1 MTDQIKINVNGS
13 EINSEPDQLI
23 IEACEDSGIHIPRF
37 CWHKRMDPVGMCRM
51 CLVEIETPRGKAL
64 VPSCTTKVSE
74 DLVVDTES
82 DVVKKAQEGVLEF
95 LLINHPLD
103 CPVCD
108 KAGECPLQDQ
118 TMAYGPGESRFV
130 EDKRHFE
137 KPIPISEIILLDR
150 ERCILCARC
159 TRFSD
164 EISGDPLIEF
174 IQRGNK
180 TQVNTFP
187 DEPFR
192 SYFSGNTVQICP
204 VGALTSSSYRFKAR
218 PWDLKKVSSTSNCSS
233 VGCSV
238 ELNVSQN
245 KMLRI
250 LGEDNEYTNQGWL
263 SDKGRYNFEYLH
275 SEKRIQSPLL
285 VDNPS
290 KELSVNESMEIIGD
304 QILTDID
311 TNISFIVGHNS
322 TNEEYF
328 ALNSF
333 INSLNENKKETSI
346 QDLNVYISDDYLHEG
361 YFDDSYSLGQ
371 IKDLDSADTIILWS
385 QDIKDN
391 LPTLYLRIK
400 QAVKNGKKLIIFGHT
415 NTAMKNLSEEYFGEE
430 VVSKNF
436 EFNIEISDIP
446 NLSRLINGK
455 EVLAIVG
462 KSSPIQNMEPVS
474 KLINHLNEN
483 SNLKILNCF
492 AKGNT
497 FGAFQNFDLVKG
509 MNDFVDEFDSSRRNL
524 IFIIGSN
531 PVNNSVYSQKIK
543 NHLIS
548 ADYVV
553 ALDLFKNET
562 TELADIILPTTS
574 FTEKEGTFT
583 NLEMRT
589 LMQNKIL
596 PAPGSSLNEWEY
608 WAMLLGKVGLEQSYD
623 SEIQLNSLLCE
634 GYTNKDNLP
643 SFDNLNKPSNLD
655 GIMNSK
661 PIKIETK
668 NNRLENLEILFVH
681 RLYGDTSSQINSP
694 SISMLGSERFI
705 EMNSATF
712 YGSYMLISNV
722 VTLSQDDNS
731 IQVNVNI
738 NDSLPD
744 NLLVIPINRRGFQN
758 LDPEKKV
765 ELEVA
770 RSREQVSVSGA
781 DSCIN

>member
-13 EINSEPDQLI
+13 EISSKPDQLI

-233 VGCSV
+233 VGDSV

-250 LGEDNEYTNQGWL
+250 LGEDNEFTNQGWL

-275 SEKRIQSPLL
+275 SDKRIETPIL
-285 VDNPS
+285 VKNSNKELTINETMELISNEILTSDNP
-290 KELSVNESMEIIGD
+290 
-304 QILTDID
+304 
-311 TNISFIVGHNS
+311 NISFIVGHNS
-322 TNEEYF
+322 TNEEYY
-328 ALNSF
+328 ALNKF
-333 INSLNENKKETSI
+333 AENLNKVENENTVSNI
-346 QDLNVYISDDYLHEG
+346 NFYLSDDYLYNG
-361 YFDDSYSLGQ
+361 FFNDDYSLGE
-371 IKDLDSADTIILWS
+371 IKDLDSADTIILWA

-400 QAVKNGKKLIIFGHT
+400 QAVRNGKKLLIFGHT
-415 NTAMKNLSEEYFGEE
+415 NTAIKQLSEEYYGENI
-430 VVSKNF
+430 VTNNF
-436 EFNIEISDIP
+436 EFNVEISDIP
-446 NLSRLINGK
+446 NLSKYIDGK
-455 EVLAIVG
+455 DVLAIVG
-462 KSSPIQNMEPVS
+462 KASPLQNVNPIFQLV
-474 KLINHLNEN
+474 KHLDQN

-492 AKGNT
+492 SKGNT
-497 FGAFQNFDLVKG
+497 LGALQNLDIVKG
-509 MNDFVDEFDSSRRNL
+509 LNEFITEFDSSKKN
-524 IFIIGSN
+524 IVFTVGSN
-531 PVNNSVYSQKIK
+531 PVNNSIYSHKIK
-543 NHLIS
+543 EALIDS
-548 ADYVV
+548 DFVV
-553 ALDLFKNET
+553 SLDLFKNET
-562 TELADIILPTTS
+562 TELSDIILPTTT
-574 FTEKEGTFT
+574 FGEKEGTFT

-596 PAPGSSLNEWEY
+596 PTPGSALNEWEY
-608 WAMLLGKVGLEQSYD
+608 WLILSNKMKLFESYGT
-623 SEIQLNSLLCE
+623 EAELNSMLC
-634 GYTNKDNLP
+634 KDYIDNDNIP

-655 GIMNSK
+655 GILNSK
-661 PIKIETK
+661 TINIEVENVDST
-668 NNRLENLEILFVH
+668 NLEILFVH
-681 RLYGDTSSQINSP
+681 RLYGDSSSQINSP

-705 EMNSATF
+705 EMNSATYF
-712 YGSYMLISNV
+712 GSYMLNSDV
-722 VTLSQDDNS
+722 VTLIQENNS

-738 NDSLPD
+738 NENLPD
-744 NLLVIPINRRGFQN
+744 NLLVVPINRRGFQDLN
-758 LDPEKKV
+758 PEKKV
-765 ELEVA
+765 ELEA
-770 RSREQVSVSGA
+770 AKSREQLSVT
-781 DSCIN
+781 

>member
-13 EINSEPDQLI
+13 EIISEPDQLI

-159 TRFSD
+159 TRVSD

-275 SEKRIQSPLL
+275 SEKRIQSPLF

-509 MNDFVDEFDSSRRNL
+509 INDFVDEFDSSRKNL
-524 IFIIGSN
+524 IFTIGSN

-770 RSREQVSVSGA
+770 RSREQLSVS
-781 DSCIN
+781 

>member
-13 EINSEPDQLI
+13 EISSKPDQLI

-233 VGCSV
+233 VGDSV

-250 LGEDNEYTNQGWL
+250 LGEDNEFTNQGWL

-275 SEKRIQSPLL
+275 SDKRIETPIL
-285 VDNPS
+285 VKNSNKELTINETMELISNEILTSDNP
-290 KELSVNESMEIIGD
+290 
-304 QILTDID
+304 
-311 TNISFIVGHNS
+311 NISFIVGHNS
-322 TNEEYF
+322 TNEEYY
-328 ALNSF
+328 ALNKF
-333 INSLNENKKETSI
+333 AENLNKVENENTVSNI
-346 QDLNVYISDDYLHEG
+346 NFYLSDDYLYNG
-361 YFDDSYSLGQ
+361 FFNDDYSLGE
-371 IKDLDSADTIILWS
+371 IKDLDSADTIILWA

-400 QAVKNGKKLIIFGHT
+400 QAVRNGKKLLIFGHT
-415 NTAMKNLSEEYFGEE
+415 NTAIKQLSEEYYGENI
-430 VVSKNF
+430 VTNNF
-436 EFNIEISDIP
+436 EFNVEISDIP
-446 NLSRLINGK
+446 NLSKYINGK
-455 EVLAIVG
+455 DVLAIVG
-462 KSSPIQNMEPVS
+462 KASPLQNVNPIFQLV
-474 KLINHLNEN
+474 KHLDQN

-492 AKGNT
+492 SKGNT
-497 FGAFQNFDLVKG
+497 LGALQNLDIVKG
-509 MNDFVDEFDSSRRNL
+509 LNEFVTEFESSKKNI
-524 IFIIGSN
+524 IFTVGSN
-531 PVNNSVYSQKIK
+531 PVNNSIYSHKIK
-543 NHLIS
+543 EALIDS
-548 ADYVV
+548 DFVV
-553 ALDLFKNET
+553 SLDLFKNET
-562 TELADIILPTTS
+562 TELSDIILPTTT
-574 FTEKEGTFT
+574 FGEKEGTFT

-596 PAPGSSLNEWEY
+596 PTPGSALNEWEY
-608 WAMLLGKVGLEQSYD
+608 WLILSNKMKLFESYGT
-623 SEIQLNSLLCE
+623 EAELNSMLC
-634 GYTNKDNLP
+634 KDYIDNDNIP

-655 GIMNSK
+655 GILNSK
-661 PIKIETK
+661 TINIEVK
-668 NNRLENLEILFVH
+668 NVDSTNLEILFVH
-681 RLYGDTSSQINSP
+681 RLYGDSSSQINSP

-705 EMNSATF
+705 EMNSATYF
-712 YGSYMLISNV
+712 GSYMLNSDV
-722 VTLSQDDNS
+722 VTLIQENNS

-738 NDSLPD
+738 NENLPD
-744 NLLVIPINRRGFQN
+744 NLLVVPINRRGFQDLN
-758 LDPEKKV
+758 PEKKV
-765 ELEVA
+765 ELEA
-770 RSREQVSVSGA
+770 AKNREQLSVT
-781 DSCIN
+781 

>member
-13 EINSEPDQLI
+13 EIISEPDQLI

-474 KLINHLNEN
+474 KLINHLNKN

-497 FGAFQNFDLVKG
+497 FGAFQNLDLVKG
-509 MNDFVDEFDSSRRNL
+509 INDFVDEFDNSRKNL
-524 IFIIGSN
+524 IFTIGSN

-770 RSREQVSVSGA
+770 RSREQLSVS
-781 DSCIN
+781 

>member
-13 EINSEPDQLI
+13 EIISEPDQLI

-333 INSLNENKKETSI
+333 INSLNENKKEISI

-361 YFDDSYSLGQ
+361 YFDDSYLLGQ

-497 FGAFQNFDLVKG
+497 FGALQNLDLVKG
-509 MNDFVDEFDSSRRNL
+509 INDFVDEFDSSRKNL
-524 IFIIGSN
+524 IFTIGSN
-531 PVNNSVYSQKIK
+531 PVNNSIYSQKIK
-543 NHLIS
+543 SHLIS

-661 PIKIETK
+661 PIKIQTK

-722 VTLSQDDNS
+722 VTLSQDGNS

-770 RSREQVSVSGA
+770 RSREQLSVS
-781 DSCIN
+781 

>member
-13 EINSEPDQLI
+13 EISSKPDQLI

-233 VGCSV
+233 VGDSV

-250 LGEDNEYTNQGWL
+250 LGEDNEFTNQGWL

-275 SEKRIQSPLL
+275 SDKRIEAPLL
-285 VDNPS
+285 VKNSNKELTINETMELISNEILTSDNP
-290 KELSVNESMEIIGD
+290 
-304 QILTDID
+304 
-311 TNISFIVGHNS
+311 NISFIVGHNS
-322 TNEEYF
+322 TNEEYY
-328 ALNSF
+328 ALNKF
-333 INSLNENKKETSI
+333 AENLNKVENENTVSNI
-346 QDLNVYISDDYLHEG
+346 NFYLSDDYLYNG
-361 YFDDSYSLGQ
+361 FFNDDYSLGE
-371 IKDLDSADTIILWS
+371 IKDLDSADTIILWA

-400 QAVKNGKKLIIFGHT
+400 QAVRNGKKLLIFGHT
-415 NTAMKNLSEEYFGEE
+415 NTAIKQLSEEYYGENI
-430 VVSKNF
+430 VTNNF
-436 EFNIEISDIP
+436 EFNVEISDIP
-446 NLSRLINGK
+446 NLSKYIDGK
-455 EVLAIVG
+455 DVLAIVG
-462 KSSPIQNMEPVS
+462 KASPLQNVNPIFQLV
-474 KLINHLNEN
+474 KHLDQN

-492 AKGNT
+492 SKGNT
-497 FGAFQNFDLVKG
+497 LGALQNLDIVKG
-509 MNDFVDEFDSSRRNL
+509 LNEFITEFDSSKKN
-524 IFIIGSN
+524 IVFTVGSN
-531 PVNNSVYSQKIK
+531 PVNNSIYSHKIK
-543 NHLIS
+543 ETLID
-548 ADYVV
+548 ADFVV
-553 ALDLFKNET
+553 SLDLFKNET
-562 TELADIILPTTS
+562 TELSDIILPTTT
-574 FTEKEGTFT
+574 FGEKEGTFT

-596 PAPGSSLNEWEY
+596 PTPGSALNEWEY
-608 WAMLLGKVGLEQSYD
+608 WLILSNKMKLFESYGT
-623 SEIQLNSLLCE
+623 EAELNSMLC
-634 GYTNKDNLP
+634 KDYIDNDNIP

-655 GIMNSK
+655 GILNSK
-661 PIKIETK
+661 TINIEVENVDST
-668 NNRLENLEILFVH
+668 NLEILFVH
-681 RLYGDTSSQINSP
+681 RLYGDSSSQINSP

-705 EMNSATF
+705 EMNSATYF
-712 YGSYMLISNV
+712 GSYMLNSDV
-722 VTLSQDDNS
+722 VTLIQENNS

-738 NDSLPD
+738 NENLPD
-744 NLLVIPINRRGFQN
+744 NLLVVPINRRGFQDLN
-758 LDPEKKV
+758 PEKKV
-765 ELEVA
+765 ELEA
-770 RSREQVSVSGA
+770 AKSREQLSVT
-781 DSCIN
+781 

>member
-13 EINSEPDQLI
+13 EISSKPDQLI

-74 DLVVDTES
+74 DLVVETES
-82 DVVKKAQEGVLEF
+82 EVVKKAQEGVLEF

-204 VGALTSSSYRFKAR
+204 VGALTSTSYRFKAR

-233 VGCSV
+233 VGCSI

-250 LGEDNEYTNQGWL
+250 LGEDNEFTNQGWL

-275 SEKRIQSPLL
+275 SEKRIEEPLI
-285 VDNPS
+285 VKNSS
-290 KELSVNESMEIIGD
+290 KKPNINEAMDLISNEILKGGD
-304 QILTDID
+304 P
-311 TNISFIVGHNS
+311 NISFIVGHNS

-328 ALNSF
+328 ALNNF
-333 INSLNENKKETSI
+333 AENLKKVENTFGNI
-346 QDLNVYISDDYLHEG
+346 DIYLSDDYL
-361 YFDDSYSLGQ
+361 YSGFFNGDHSLAE
-371 IKDLDSADTIILWS
+371 IKDLDSADTIVLWA

-400 QAVKNGKKLIIFGHT
+400 QAVRNGKKLLIFGHT
-415 NTAMKNLSEEYFGEE
+415 NTAIKDIAEEYFGGDII
-430 VVSKNF
+430 SNNF
-436 EFNIEISDIP
+436 EFNVNISDIP
-446 NLSRLINGK
+446 NFSRHIDGK
-455 EVLAIVG
+455 EVIAIVG
-462 KSSPIQNMEPVS
+462 KASPLQNTNPISE
-474 KLINHLNEN
+474 LIEYLEAN

-492 AKGNT
+492 SKGNT
-497 FGAFQNFDLVKG
+497 FGALQNLNLVKG
-509 MNDFVDEFDSSRRNL
+509 LNEFVNEFDISKRN
-524 IFIIGSN
+524 IVFTIGAN
-531 PVNNSVYSQKIK
+531 PVNNSIYSQKIK
-543 NHLIS
+543 DSLVN
-548 ADYVV
+548 ADFVV
-553 ALDLFKNET
+553 SMDLFKNET
-562 TELADIILPTTS
+562 TELSDIILPTTS
-574 FTEKEGTFT
+574 LGEKEGTFT

-596 PAPGSSLNEWEY
+596 PPPGSSLNEWEY
-608 WAMLLGKVGLEQSYD
+608 LLTLSKKINLEQVYD
-623 SEIQLNSLLCE
+623 SETQLNALLC
-634 GYTNKDNLP
+634 KDYLDEDNIP
-643 SFDNLNKPSNLD
+643 SFDNLNKPSNLN
-655 GIMNSK
+655 GVLNSK
-661 PIKIETK
+661 TININIENVDST
-668 NNRLENLEILFVH
+668 NLEILFVH
-681 RLYGDTSSQINSP
+681 RLYGDSSTQINSP
-694 SISMLGSERFI
+694 SISMLSSERFI
-705 EMNSATF
+705 EMNSATYF
-712 YGSYMLISNV
+712 GSYMLYSDV
-722 VTLSQDDNS
+722 VTLIQGEISV
-731 IQVNVNI
+731 QVNVNI
-738 NDSLPD
+738 NDNLPD
-744 NLLVIPINRRGFQN
+744 NLLVVPINRRGFQN
-758 LDPEKKV
+758 INPEKKV

-770 RSREQVSVSGA
+770 KSREQLNVS
-781 DSCIN
+781 

>member
-13 EINSEPDQLI
+13 EISSKPDQLI

-233 VGCSV
+233 VGDSV

-250 LGEDNEYTNQGWL
+250 LGEDNEFTNQGWL

-275 SEKRIQSPLL
+275 SDKRIETPLL
-285 VDNPS
+285 VKNSNKELTINETMELISNEILTSDNP
-290 KELSVNESMEIIGD
+290 
-304 QILTDID
+304 
-311 TNISFIVGHNS
+311 NISFIVGHNS
-322 TNEEYF
+322 TNEEYY
-328 ALNSF
+328 ALNKF
-333 INSLNENKKETSI
+333 AENLNKVENENTVSNI
-346 QDLNVYISDDYLHEG
+346 NFYLSDDYLYNG
-361 YFDDSYSLGQ
+361 FFNDDYSLGE
-371 IKDLDSADTIILWS
+371 IKDLDSADTIILWA

-400 QAVKNGKKLIIFGHT
+400 QAVRNGKKLLIFGHT
-415 NTAMKNLSEEYFGEE
+415 NTAIKQLSEEYYGENI
-430 VVSKNF
+430 VTNNF
-436 EFNIEISDIP
+436 EFNVEISDIP
-446 NLSRLINGK
+446 NLSKYIDGK
-455 EVLAIVG
+455 DVLAIVG
-462 KSSPIQNMEPVS
+462 KASPLQNVNPIFQLV
-474 KLINHLNEN
+474 KHLDQN

-492 AKGNT
+492 SKGNT
-497 FGAFQNFDLVKG
+497 FGALQNLDIVKG
-509 MNDFVDEFDSSRRNL
+509 LNEFVTEFDSSKKN
-524 IFIIGSN
+524 IVFTVGSN
-531 PVNNSVYSQKIK
+531 PVNNSIYSHKIK
-543 NHLIS
+543 NTLND
-548 ADYVV
+548 ADFVV
-553 ALDLFKNET
+553 SLDLFKNET
-562 TELADIILPTTS
+562 TELSDIILPTTT
-574 FTEKEGTFT
+574 FGEKEGTFT

-596 PAPGSSLNEWEY
+596 PTPGSALNEWEY
-608 WAMLLGKVGLEQSYD
+608 WLILSNKMNLLESYGT
-623 SEIQLNSLLCE
+623 EAELNSMLC
-634 GYTNKDNLP
+634 KDYIDNANIP

-655 GIMNSK
+655 GILNSK
-661 PIKIETK
+661 TINIEVENVDST
-668 NNRLENLEILFVH
+668 NLEILFVH
-681 RLYGDTSSQINSP
+681 RLYGDSSSQINSP

-705 EMNSATF
+705 EMNSATYF
-712 YGSYMLISNV
+712 GSYMLNSDV
-722 VTLSQDDNS
+722 VTLIQENNS

-738 NDSLPD
+738 NENLPD
-744 NLLVIPINRRGFQN
+744 NLLVVPINRRGFQDLN
-758 LDPEKKV
+758 PEKKV
-765 ELEVA
+765 ELEA
-770 RSREQVSVSGA
+770 AKNREQLSVT
-781 DSCIN
+781 

>member
-13 EINSEPDQLI
+13 EIISEPDQLI

-361 YFDDSYSLGQ
+361 YFDDSFSLGQ

-497 FGAFQNFDLVKG
+497 FGAFQNLDLVKG
-509 MNDFVDEFDSSRRNL
+509 INDFVDEFDSSRKNL
-524 IFIIGSN
+524 IFTIGSN

-770 RSREQVSVSGA
+770 RSREQLSVS
-781 DSCIN
+781 

>member
-13 EINSEPDQLI
+13 EISSKPDQLI

-233 VGCSV
+233 VGDSV

-250 LGEDNEYTNQGWL
+250 LGEDNEFTNQGWL

-275 SEKRIQSPLL
+275 SDKRIETPLL
-285 VDNPS
+285 VKNSNKELTINETMELISNEILTSDNP
-290 KELSVNESMEIIGD
+290 
-304 QILTDID
+304 
-311 TNISFIVGHNS
+311 NISFIVGHNS
-322 TNEEYF
+322 TNEEYY
-328 ALNSF
+328 ALNKF
-333 INSLNENKKETSI
+333 AENLNKVENENTVSNI
-346 QDLNVYISDDYLHEG
+346 NFYLSDDYLYNG
-361 YFDDSYSLGQ
+361 FFNDDYSLGE
-371 IKDLDSADTIILWS
+371 IKDLDSADTIILWA

-400 QAVKNGKKLIIFGHT
+400 QAVRNGKKLLIFGHT
-415 NTAMKNLSEEYFGEE
+415 NTAIKQLSEEYYGENI
-430 VVSKNF
+430 VTNNF
-436 EFNIEISDIP
+436 EFNVDLSDIP
-446 NLSRLINGK
+446 NLSKYIDGK
-455 EVLAIVG
+455 DVLAIVG
-462 KSSPIQNMEPVS
+462 KASPLQNVNPIFQLV
-474 KLINHLNEN
+474 KHLDQN

-492 AKGNT
+492 SKGNT
-497 FGAFQNFDLVKG
+497 LGALQNLDIVKG
-509 MNDFVDEFDSSRRNL
+509 LNEFVTEFDSSKKN
-524 IFIIGSN
+524 IVFTVGSN
-531 PVNNSVYSQKIK
+531 PVNNSIYSHKIK
-543 NHLIS
+543 NTLID
-548 ADYVV
+548 ADFVV
-553 ALDLFKNET
+553 SLDLFKNET
-562 TELADIILPTTS
+562 TELSDIILPTTT
-574 FTEKEGTFT
+574 FGEKEGTFT

-596 PAPGSSLNEWEY
+596 PTPGSALNEWEY
-608 WAMLLGKVGLEQSYD
+608 WLILSNKMNLLESYGT
-623 SEIQLNSLLCE
+623 EAELNSMLC
-634 GYTNKDNLP
+634 KDYIDNGNIP

-655 GIMNSK
+655 GILNSK
-661 PIKIETK
+661 TINIEVENIDST
-668 NNRLENLEILFVH
+668 NLEILFVH
-681 RLYGDTSSQINSP
+681 RLYGDSSSQINSP

-705 EMNSATF
+705 EMNSATYF
-712 YGSYMLISNV
+712 GSYMLNSDV
-722 VTLSQDDNS
+722 VTLIQENNS

-738 NDSLPD
+738 NENLPD
-744 NLLVIPINRRGFQN
+744 NLLVVPINRRGFQDLN
-758 LDPEKKV
+758 PEKKV
-765 ELEVA
+765 ELEA
-770 RSREQVSVSGA
+770 AKSREQLSVT
-781 DSCIN
+781 

>member
-13 EINSEPDQLI
+13 EISSKPDQLI

-51 CLVEIETPRGKAL
+51 CLVEVETPRGKAL

-233 VGCSV
+233 VGDSV

-250 LGEDNEYTNQGWL
+250 LGEDNEFTNQGWL

-275 SEKRIQSPLL
+275 SDKRIETPLL
-285 VDNPS
+285 VKNSNKELTINETMELISNEILTSDNP
-290 KELSVNESMEIIGD
+290 
-304 QILTDID
+304 
-311 TNISFIVGHNS
+311 NISFIVGHNS
-322 TNEEYF
+322 TNEEYY
-328 ALNSF
+328 ALNKF
-333 INSLNENKKETSI
+333 AENLNKVENENTVSNI
-346 QDLNVYISDDYLHEG
+346 NFYLSDDYLYNG
-361 YFDDSYSLGQ
+361 FFNDDYSLGE
-371 IKDLDSADTIILWS
+371 IKDLDSADTIILWA

-400 QAVKNGKKLIIFGHT
+400 QAVRNGKKLLIFGHT
-415 NTAMKNLSEEYFGEE
+415 NTAIKQLSEEYYGENI
-430 VVSKNF
+430 VTNNF
-436 EFNIEISDIP
+436 EFNVEISDIP
-446 NLSRLINGK
+446 NLSKYIDGK
-455 EVLAIVG
+455 DVLAIVG
-462 KSSPIQNMEPVS
+462 KASPLQNVNPIFQLV
-474 KLINHLNEN
+474 KHLDQN

-492 AKGNT
+492 SKGNT
-497 FGAFQNFDLVKG
+497 LGALQNLDIVKG
-509 MNDFVDEFDSSRRNL
+509 LNEFITEFDSSKKN
-524 IFIIGSN
+524 IVFTVGSN
-531 PVNNSVYSQKIK
+531 PVNNSIYSLKIK
-543 NHLIS
+543 ETLID
-548 ADYVV
+548 ADFVV
-553 ALDLFKNET
+553 SLDLFKNET
-562 TELADIILPTTS
+562 TELSDIILPTTT
-574 FTEKEGTFT
+574 FGEKEGTFT

-596 PAPGSSLNEWEY
+596 PTPGSALNEWEY
-608 WAMLLGKVGLEQSYD
+608 WLILSNKMNLLESYGT
-623 SEIQLNSLLCE
+623 EAELNSMLC
-634 GYTNKDNLP
+634 KDYIDNDNIP

-655 GIMNSK
+655 GILNSK
-661 PIKIETK
+661 TINIEVENVDST
-668 NNRLENLEILFVH
+668 NLEILFVH
-681 RLYGDTSSQINSP
+681 RLYGDSSSQINSP

-705 EMNSATF
+705 EMNSATYF
-712 YGSYMLISNV
+712 GSYMLNSDV
-722 VTLSQDDNS
+722 VTLIQENNS

-738 NDSLPD
+738 NENLPD
-744 NLLVIPINRRGFQN
+744 NLLVVPINRRGFQDLN
-758 LDPEKKV
+758 PEKKV
-765 ELEVA
+765 ELEA
-770 RSREQVSVSGA
+770 AKSREQLSVT
-781 DSCIN
+781 

>member
-13 EINSEPDQLI
+13 EIISEPDQLI

-497 FGAFQNFDLVKG
+497 FGAFQNLDLVKG
-509 MNDFVDEFDSSRRNL
+509 INDFVDEFDSSRKNL
-524 IFIIGSN
+524 IFTIGSN
-531 PVNNSVYSQKIK
+531 PVNNSVYSRKIK

-765 ELEVA
+765 ELEVS
-770 RSREQVSVSGA
+770 RSREQLSVS
-781 DSCIN
+781 

>member
-13 EINSEPDQLI
+13 EISSKPDQLI

-233 VGCSV
+233 VGDSV

-250 LGEDNEYTNQGWL
+250 LGEDNEFTNQGWL

-275 SEKRIQSPLL
+275 SDKRIETPLL
-285 VDNPS
+285 VKNSNKELTINETMELISNEILTSDNP
-290 KELSVNESMEIIGD
+290 
-304 QILTDID
+304 
-311 TNISFIVGHNS
+311 NISFIVGHNS
-322 TNEEYF
+322 TNEEYY
-328 ALNSF
+328 ALNKF
-333 INSLNENKKETSI
+333 AENLNKVENENTVSNI
-346 QDLNVYISDDYLHEG
+346 NFYLSDDYLYNG
-361 YFDDSYSLGQ
+361 FFNDDYSLGE
-371 IKDLDSADTIILWS
+371 IKDLDSADTIILWA

-400 QAVKNGKKLIIFGHT
+400 QAVKNGKKLLIFGHT
-415 NTAMKNLSEEYFGEE
+415 NTAIKQLSEEYYGENI
-430 VVSKNF
+430 VTNNF
-436 EFNIEISDIP
+436 EFNVEISDIP
-446 NLSRLINGK
+446 NLSKYIDGK
-455 EVLAIVG
+455 DVLAIVG
-462 KSSPIQNMEPVS
+462 KASPLQNVNPIFQLV
-474 KLINHLNEN
+474 KHLDQN

-492 AKGNT
+492 SKGNT
-497 FGAFQNFDLVKG
+497 LGALQNLDIVKG
-509 MNDFVDEFDSSRRNL
+509 LNEFITEFDSSKKN
-524 IFIIGSN
+524 IVFTVGSN
-531 PVNNSVYSQKIK
+531 PVNNSIYSLKIK
-543 NHLIS
+543 ETLID
-548 ADYVV
+548 ADFVV
-553 ALDLFKNET
+553 SLDLFKNET
-562 TELADIILPTTS
+562 TELSDIILPTTT
-574 FTEKEGTFT
+574 FGEKEGTFT

-596 PAPGSSLNEWEY
+596 PTPGSALNEWEY
-608 WAMLLGKVGLEQSYD
+608 WLILSNKMKLFESYGT
-623 SEIQLNSLLCE
+623 EAELNSMLCKD
-634 GYTNKDNLP
+634 YIDNDNLP

-655 GIMNSK
+655 GILNSK
-661 PIKIETK
+661 TIKIEVENVDST
-668 NNRLENLEILFVH
+668 NLEILFVH
-681 RLYGDTSSQINSP
+681 RLYGDSSSQINSP

-705 EMNSATF
+705 EMNSATYF
-712 YGSYMLISNV
+712 GSYMLNSDV
-722 VTLSQDDNS
+722 VTLIQDNNS

-738 NDSLPD
+738 NENLPD
-744 NLLVIPINRRGFQN
+744 NLLIVPINRRGFQDLN
-758 LDPEKKV
+758 PEKKV
-765 ELEVA
+765 ELEA
-770 RSREQVSVSGA
+770 AKSREQLSVT
-781 DSCIN
+781 

>member
-13 EINSEPDQLI
+13 EISSKPDQLI

-233 VGCSV
+233 VGDSV

-250 LGEDNEYTNQGWL
+250 LGEDNEFTNQGWL

-275 SEKRIQSPLL
+275 SDKRIETPLL
-285 VDNPS
+285 VKNSNKELTINETMELISNEILTSDNP
-290 KELSVNESMEIIGD
+290 
-304 QILTDID
+304 
-311 TNISFIVGHNS
+311 NISFIVGHNS
-322 TNEEYF
+322 TNEEYY
-328 ALNSF
+328 ALNKF
-333 INSLNENKKETSI
+333 AGNLNKVENENTTGNI
-346 QDLNVYISDDYLHEG
+346 NFYLSDDYLYNG
-361 YFDDSYSLGQ
+361 FFNDDYSLGE
-371 IKDLDSADTIILWS
+371 IKDLDSADTIILWA

-400 QAVKNGKKLIIFGHT
+400 QAVRNGKKLLIFGHT
-415 NTAMKNLSEEYFGEE
+415 NTAIKQLSEEYYGENI
-430 VVSKNF
+430 VTNNF
-436 EFNIEISDIP
+436 EFNVEISDIP
-446 NLSRLINGK
+446 NLSKYIDGK
-455 EVLAIVG
+455 DVLAIVG
-462 KSSPIQNMEPVS
+462 KASPLQNVNPIFQLV
-474 KLINHLNEN
+474 KHLDQN

-492 AKGNT
+492 SKGNT
-497 FGAFQNFDLVKG
+497 LGALQNLDIVKG
-509 MNDFVDEFDSSRRNL
+509 LNEFITEFDSSKKN
-524 IFIIGSN
+524 IVFTVGSN
-531 PVNNSVYSQKIK
+531 PVNNSIYSLKIK
-543 NHLIS
+543 ETLID
-548 ADYVV
+548 ADFVV
-553 ALDLFKNET
+553 SLDLFKNET
-562 TELADIILPTTS
+562 TELSDIILPTTT
-574 FTEKEGTFT
+574 FGEKEGTFT

-596 PAPGSSLNEWEY
+596 PTPGSALNEWEY
-608 WAMLLGKVGLEQSYD
+608 WLILSNKMNLLESYGT
-623 SEIQLNSLLCE
+623 EAELNSMLC
-634 GYTNKDNLP
+634 KDYIDNGNIP

-655 GIMNSK
+655 GILNSK
-661 PIKIETK
+661 TINIEVENVDST
-668 NNRLENLEILFVH
+668 NLEILFVH
-681 RLYGDTSSQINSP
+681 RLYGDSSSQINSP

-705 EMNSATF
+705 EMNSATYF
-712 YGSYMLISNV
+712 GSYMLNSDV
-722 VTLSQDDNS
+722 VTLIQENNS

-738 NDSLPD
+738 NENLPD
-744 NLLVIPINRRGFQN
+744 NLLVVPINRRGFQDLN
-758 LDPEKKV
+758 PEKKV
-765 ELEVA
+765 ELEA
-770 RSREQVSVSGA
+770 AKSREQLSVT
-781 DSCIN
+781 

>member
-13 EINSEPDQLI
+13 EISSKPDQLI

-233 VGCSV
+233 VGDSV

-250 LGEDNEYTNQGWL
+250 LGEDNEFTNQGWL

-275 SEKRIQSPLL
+275 SDKRIEAPLL
-285 VDNPS
+285 VKNSNKELTINETMELISNEILTSDNP
-290 KELSVNESMEIIGD
+290 
-304 QILTDID
+304 
-311 TNISFIVGHNS
+311 NISFIVGHNS
-322 TNEEYF
+322 TNEEYY
-328 ALNSF
+328 ALNKF
-333 INSLNENKKETSI
+333 AENLNKVENENTVSNI
-346 QDLNVYISDDYLHEG
+346 NFYLSDDYLYNG
-361 YFDDSYSLGQ
+361 FFNDDYSLGE
-371 IKDLDSADTIILWS
+371 IKDLDSADTIILWA

-400 QAVKNGKKLIIFGHT
+400 QAVRNGKKLLIFGHT
-415 NTAMKNLSEEYFGEE
+415 NTAIKQLSEEYYGENI
-430 VVSKNF
+430 VTNNF
-436 EFNIEISDIP
+436 EFNVEISDIP
-446 NLSRLINGK
+446 NLSKYIDGK
-455 EVLAIVG
+455 DVLAIVG
-462 KSSPIQNMEPVS
+462 KASPLQNVNPIFQLV
-474 KLINHLNEN
+474 KHLDQN

-492 AKGNT
+492 SKGNT
-497 FGAFQNFDLVKG
+497 LGALQNLDIVKG
-509 MNDFVDEFDSSRRNL
+509 LNEFITEFDSSKKN
-524 IFIIGSN
+524 IVFTVGSN
-531 PVNNSVYSQKIK
+531 PVNNSIYSLKIK
-543 NHLIS
+543 ETLID
-548 ADYVV
+548 ADFVV
-553 ALDLFKNET
+553 SLDLFKNET
-562 TELADIILPTTS
+562 TELSDIILPTTT
-574 FTEKEGTFT
+574 FGEKEGTFT

-596 PAPGSSLNEWEY
+596 PTPGSALNEWEY
-608 WAMLLGKVGLEQSYD
+608 WLILSNKMKLLESYGT
-623 SEIQLNSLLCE
+623 EAELNSMLC
-634 GYTNKDNLP
+634 KDYIDNDNIP

-655 GIMNSK
+655 GILNSK
-661 PIKIETK
+661 TINIEVENVDST
-668 NNRLENLEILFVH
+668 NLEILFVH
-681 RLYGDTSSQINSP
+681 RLYGDSSSQINSP

-705 EMNSATF
+705 EMNSATYF
-712 YGSYMLISNV
+712 GSYMLNSDV
-722 VTLSQDDNS
+722 VTLIQENNS

-738 NDSLPD
+738 NENLPD
-744 NLLVIPINRRGFQN
+744 NLLVVPINRRGFQDLN
-758 LDPEKKV
+758 PEKKV
-765 ELEVA
+765 ELEA
-770 RSREQVSVSGA
+770 AKSREQLSVT
-781 DSCIN
+781 

>member
-13 EINSEPDQLI
+13 EISSKPDQLI

-233 VGCSV
+233 VGDSV

-250 LGEDNEYTNQGWL
+250 LGEDNEFTNQGWL

-275 SEKRIQSPLL
+275 SDKRIETPLL
-285 VDNPS
+285 VKNSNKELTINETMELISNEILTSDNP
-290 KELSVNESMEIIGD
+290 
-304 QILTDID
+304 
-311 TNISFIVGHNS
+311 NISFIVGHNS
-322 TNEEYF
+322 TNEEYY
-328 ALNSF
+328 ALNQF
-333 INSLNENKKETSI
+333 AGNLNKVENENTARNI
-346 QDLNVYISDDYLHEG
+346 NFYLSDDYLYNG
-361 YFDDSYSLGQ
+361 FFNDDYSLGE
-371 IKDLDSADTIILWS
+371 IKDLDSADTIILWA

-400 QAVKNGKKLIIFGHT
+400 QAVRNGKKLLIFGHT
-415 NTAMKNLSEEYFGEE
+415 NTAIKQLSEEYYGENI
-430 VVSKNF
+430 VTNNF
-436 EFNIEISDIP
+436 EFNVEISDIP
-446 NLSRLINGK
+446 NLSKYIDGK
-455 EVLAIVG
+455 DVLAIVG
-462 KSSPIQNMEPVS
+462 KASPLQNVNPIFQLV
-474 KLINHLNEN
+474 KHLDQN

-492 AKGNT
+492 SKGNT
-497 FGAFQNFDLVKG
+497 LGALQNLDIVKG
-509 MNDFVDEFDSSRRNL
+509 LNEFITEFDSSKKN
-524 IFIIGSN
+524 IVFTVGSN
-531 PVNNSVYSQKIK
+531 PVNNSIYSLKIK
-543 NHLIS
+543 ETLID
-548 ADYVV
+548 ADFVV
-553 ALDLFKNET
+553 SLDLFKNET
-562 TELADIILPTTS
+562 TELSDIILPTTT
-574 FTEKEGTFT
+574 FGEKEGTFT

-596 PAPGSSLNEWEY
+596 PTPGSALNEWEY
-608 WAMLLGKVGLEQSYD
+608 WLILSNKMKLFESYGT
-623 SEIQLNSLLCE
+623 EAELNSMLCK
-634 GYTNKDNLP
+634 YYIDNGNIP

-655 GIMNSK
+655 GILNSK
-661 PIKIETK
+661 TINIEVENVDST
-668 NNRLENLEILFVH
+668 NLEILFVH
-681 RLYGDTSSQINSP
+681 RLYGDSSSQINSP

-705 EMNSATF
+705 EMNSATYF
-712 YGSYMLISNV
+712 GSYMLNSDV
-722 VTLSQDDNS
+722 VTLIQENNS

-738 NDSLPD
+738 NENLPD
-744 NLLVIPINRRGFQN
+744 NLLVVPINRRGFQDLN
-758 LDPEKKV
+758 PEKKV
-765 ELEVA
+765 ELEA
-770 RSREQVSVSGA
+770 AKSREQLSVT
-781 DSCIN
+781 

>member
-13 EINSEPDQLI
+13 EICSKPDQRI
-23 IEACEDSGIHIPRF
+23 IEACEDSGIHTPRF

-51 CLVEIETPRGKAL
+51 CLVEVETPRGKAL

-233 VGCSV
+233 VGDSV

-250 LGEDNEYTNQGWL
+250 LGEDNEFTNQGWL

-275 SEKRIQSPLL
+275 SDKRIETPLL
-285 VDNPS
+285 VKNSNKELTIYETMELISNEILTSDNP
-290 KELSVNESMEIIGD
+290 
-304 QILTDID
+304 
-311 TNISFIVGHNS
+311 NISFIVGHNS
-322 TNEEYF
+322 TNEEYY
-328 ALNSF
+328 ALNKF
-333 INSLNENKKETSI
+333 AENLNKVENENTVSNI
-346 QDLNVYISDDYLHEG
+346 NFYLSDDYLYNG
-361 YFDDSYSLGQ
+361 FFNDDYSLGE
-371 IKDLDSADTIILWS
+371 IKDLDSADTIILWA

-400 QAVKNGKKLIIFGHT
+400 QAVRNGKKLLIFGHT
-415 NTAMKNLSEEYFGEE
+415 NTAIKQLSEEYYGENI
-430 VVSKNF
+430 VTNNF
-436 EFNIEISDIP
+436 EFNVEISDIP
-446 NLSRLINGK
+446 NLSKYIDGK
-455 EVLAIVG
+455 DVLAIVG
-462 KSSPIQNMEPVS
+462 KASPLQNVNPIFQLV
-474 KLINHLNEN
+474 KHLDQN

-492 AKGNT
+492 SKGNT
-497 FGAFQNFDLVKG
+497 LGALQNLDIVKG
-509 MNDFVDEFDSSRRNL
+509 LNEFITEFDSSKKN
-524 IFIIGSN
+524 IVFTVGSN
-531 PVNNSVYSQKIK
+531 LVNNSIYSLKIK
-543 NHLIS
+543 ETLID
-548 ADYVV
+548 ADFVV
-553 ALDLFKNET
+553 SLDLFKNET
-562 TELADIILPTTS
+562 TELSDIILPTTT
-574 FTEKEGTFT
+574 FGEKEGTFT

-596 PAPGSSLNEWEY
+596 PTPGSALNEWEY
-608 WAMLLGKVGLEQSYD
+608 WLILSNKMKLFESYGT
-623 SEIQLNSLLCE
+623 EAELNSMLC
-634 GYTNKDNLP
+634 KDYIDNDNIP

-655 GIMNSK
+655 GILNSK
-661 PIKIETK
+661 TINIEVENIDST
-668 NNRLENLEILFVH
+668 NLEILFVH
-681 RLYGDTSSQINSP
+681 RLYGDSSSQINSP

-705 EMNSATF
+705 EMNSATYF
-712 YGSYMLISNV
+712 GSYMLNSDV
-722 VTLSQDDNS
+722 VTLIQENNS

-738 NDSLPD
+738 NENLPD
-744 NLLVIPINRRGFQN
+744 NLLVVPINRRGFQDLN
-758 LDPEKKV
+758 PEKKV
-765 ELEVA
+765 ELEA
-770 RSREQVSVSGA
+770 AKNREQLSVT
-781 DSCIN
+781 

>member
-13 EINSEPDQLI
+13 EISSKPDQLI

-233 VGCSV
+233 VGDSV

-250 LGEDNEYTNQGWL
+250 LGEDNEFTNQGWL

-275 SEKRIQSPLL
+275 SDKRIEAPLL
-285 VDNPS
+285 VKNSNKELTINETMELISNEILTSDNP
-290 KELSVNESMEIIGD
+290 
-304 QILTDID
+304 
-311 TNISFIVGHNS
+311 NISFIVGHNS
-322 TNEEYF
+322 TNEEYY
-328 ALNSF
+328 ALNKF
-333 INSLNENKKETSI
+333 AENLNKLENENTVSNI
-346 QDLNVYISDDYLHEG
+346 NFYLSDDYLYNG
-361 YFDDSYSLGQ
+361 FFNDDYSLGE
-371 IKDLDSADTIILWS
+371 IKDLDSADTIILWA

-400 QAVKNGKKLIIFGHT
+400 QAVRNGKKLLIFGHT
-415 NTAMKNLSEEYFGEE
+415 NTAIKQLSEEYYGENI
-430 VVSKNF
+430 VTNNF
-436 EFNIEISDIP
+436 EFNVDLSDIP
-446 NLSRLINGK
+446 NLSKYIDGK
-455 EVLAIVG
+455 DVLAIVG
-462 KSSPIQNMEPVS
+462 KASPLQNVNPIFQLV
-474 KLINHLNEN
+474 KHLDQN

-492 AKGNT
+492 SKGNT
-497 FGAFQNFDLVKG
+497 LGALQNLDIVKG
-509 MNDFVDEFDSSRRNL
+509 LNEFLTEFDSSKKN
-524 IFIIGSN
+524 IVFTVGSN
-531 PVNNSVYSQKIK
+531 PVNNSIYSNKIK
-543 NHLIS
+543 NTLND
-548 ADYVV
+548 ADFVV
-553 ALDLFKNET
+553 SLDLFKNET
-562 TELADIILPTTS
+562 TELSDIILPTTT
-574 FTEKEGTFT
+574 FGEKEGTFT

-596 PAPGSSLNEWEY
+596 PTPGSALNEWEY
-608 WAMLLGKVGLEQSYD
+608 WLILSNKMKLFESYGT
-623 SEIQLNSLLCE
+623 EAELNSMLC
-634 GYTNKDNLP
+634 KDYIDNDNIP

-655 GIMNSK
+655 GILNSK
-661 PIKIETK
+661 TINIEVK
-668 NNRLENLEILFVH
+668 NVDSTNLEILFVH
-681 RLYGDTSSQINSP
+681 RLYGDSSSQINSP

-705 EMNSATF
+705 EMNSATYF
-712 YGSYMLISNV
+712 GSYMLNSDV
-722 VTLSQDDNS
+722 VTLIQENNS

-738 NDSLPD
+738 NENLPD
-744 NLLVIPINRRGFQN
+744 NLLVIPINRRGFQDLN
-758 LDPEKKV
+758 PEKKV

-770 RSREQVSVSGA
+770 KNREQLSVT
-781 DSCIN
+781 

>member
-13 EINSEPDQLI
+13 EISSKPDQLI

-233 VGCSV
+233 VGDSV

-250 LGEDNEYTNQGWL
+250 LGEDNEFTNQGWL

-275 SEKRIQSPLL
+275 SDKRIETPLL
-285 VDNPS
+285 VKNSNKELTINETMELISNEILTSDNP
-290 KELSVNESMEIIGD
+290 
-304 QILTDID
+304 
-311 TNISFIVGHNS
+311 NISFIVGHNS
-322 TNEEYF
+322 TNEEYY
-328 ALNSF
+328 ALNKF
-333 INSLNENKKETSI
+333 AENLNKVENENTVSNI
-346 QDLNVYISDDYLHEG
+346 NFYLSDDYLYNG
-361 YFDDSYSLGQ
+361 FFNDDYSLGE
-371 IKDLDSADTIILWS
+371 IKDLDSADTIILWA

-400 QAVKNGKKLIIFGHT
+400 QAVRNGKKLLIFGHT
-415 NTAMKNLSEEYFGEE
+415 NTAIKQLSEEYYGENI
-430 VVSKNF
+430 VTNNF
-436 EFNIEISDIP
+436 EFNVEISDIP
-446 NLSRLINGK
+446 NLSKYIDGK
-455 EVLAIVG
+455 DVLAIVG
-462 KSSPIQNMEPVS
+462 KASPLQNVNPIFQLV
-474 KLINHLNEN
+474 KHLDQN

-492 AKGNT
+492 SKGNT
-497 FGAFQNFDLVKG
+497 LGALQNLDIVKG
-509 MNDFVDEFDSSRRNL
+509 LNEFITEFDSSKKN
-524 IFIIGSN
+524 IVFTVGSN
-531 PVNNSVYSQKIK
+531 PVNNSIYSLKIK
-543 NHLIS
+543 ETLID
-548 ADYVV
+548 ADFVV
-553 ALDLFKNET
+553 SLDLFKNET
-562 TELADIILPTTS
+562 TELSDIILPTTT
-574 FTEKEGTFT
+574 FGEKEGTFT

-596 PAPGSSLNEWEY
+596 PTPGSALNEWEY
-608 WAMLLGKVGLEQSYD
+608 WLILSNKMKLFESYGT
-623 SEIQLNSLLCE
+623 EAELNSMLC
-634 GYTNKDNLP
+634 KDYIDNDNIP

-655 GIMNSK
+655 GILNSK
-661 PIKIETK
+661 TINIEVK
-668 NNRLENLEILFVH
+668 NVDSTNLEILFVH
-681 RLYGDTSSQINSP
+681 RLYGDSSSQINSP

-705 EMNSATF
+705 EMNSATYF
-712 YGSYMLISNV
+712 GSYMLNSDV
-722 VTLSQDDNS
+722 VTLIQDNNS

-738 NDSLPD
+738 NENLPD
-744 NLLVIPINRRGFQN
+744 NLIVVPINRRGFQDLN
-758 LDPEKKV
+758 PEKKV
-765 ELEVA
+765 ELEA
-770 RSREQVSVSGA
+770 AKSREQLSVT
-781 DSCIN
+781 

>member
-13 EINSEPDQLI
+13 EISSKPDQLI

-233 VGCSV
+233 VGDSV

-250 LGEDNEYTNQGWL
+250 LGEDNEFTNQGWL

-275 SEKRIQSPLL
+275 SDKRIETPLL
-285 VDNPS
+285 VKNSNKELTINETMELISNEILTSDNP
-290 KELSVNESMEIIGD
+290 
-304 QILTDID
+304 
-311 TNISFIVGHNS
+311 NISFIVGHNS
-322 TNEEYF
+322 TNEEYY
-328 ALNSF
+328 ALNKF
-333 INSLNENKKETSI
+333 AENLNKVENENTVSNI
-346 QDLNVYISDDYLHEG
+346 NFYLSDDYLYNG
-361 YFDDSYSLGQ
+361 FFNDDYSLGE
-371 IKDLDSADTIILWS
+371 IKDLDSADTIILWA

-400 QAVKNGKKLIIFGHT
+400 QAVRNGKKLLIFGHT
-415 NTAMKNLSEEYFGEE
+415 NTAIKQLSEEYYGENI
-430 VVSKNF
+430 VTNNF
-436 EFNIEISDIP
+436 EFNVEISDIP
-446 NLSRLINGK
+446 NLSKYIDGK
-455 EVLAIVG
+455 DVLAIVG
-462 KSSPIQNMEPVS
+462 KASPLQNVNPIFQLV
-474 KLINHLNEN
+474 KHLDQN

-492 AKGNT
+492 SKGNT
-497 FGAFQNFDLVKG
+497 LGALQNLDIVKG
-509 MNDFVDEFDSSRRNL
+509 LNEFLTEFDSSKKN
-524 IFIIGSN
+524 IVFTVGSN
-531 PVNNSVYSQKIK
+531 PVNNSIYSNKIK
-543 NHLIS
+543 ETLID
-548 ADYVV
+548 ADFVV
-553 ALDLFKNET
+553 SLDLFKNET
-562 TELADIILPTTS
+562 TELSDIILPTTT
-574 FTEKEGTFT
+574 FGEKEGTFT

-596 PAPGSSLNEWEY
+596 PTPGSALNEWEY
-608 WAMLLGKVGLEQSYD
+608 WLILSNKMNLLESYGT
-623 SEIQLNSLLCE
+623 EAELNSMLC
-634 GYTNKDNLP
+634 KDYIDNGNIP

-655 GIMNSK
+655 GILNSK
-661 PIKIETK
+661 TINIEVENVDST
-668 NNRLENLEILFVH
+668 NLEILFVH
-681 RLYGDTSSQINSP
+681 RLYGDSSSQINSP

-705 EMNSATF
+705 EMNSATYF
-712 YGSYMLISNV
+712 GSYMLNSDV
-722 VTLSQDDNS
+722 VTLIQENNS

-738 NDSLPD
+738 NENLPD
-744 NLLVIPINRRGFQN
+744 NLLVVPINRRGFQDLN
-758 LDPEKKV
+758 PEKKV
-765 ELEVA
+765 ELEA
-770 RSREQVSVSGA
+770 AKSREQLSVT
-781 DSCIN
+781 

>member
-13 EINSEPDQLI
+13 EIISEPDQLI

-474 KLINHLNEN
+474 KLINHLNKN

-497 FGAFQNFDLVKG
+497 FGAFQNLDLVKG
-509 MNDFVDEFDSSRRNL
+509 INDFVDEFDSSRKNL
-524 IFIIGSN
+524 IFTIGSN

-770 RSREQVSVSGA
+770 RSREQLSVS
-781 DSCIN
+781 

>member
-13 EINSEPDQLI
+13 EISSKPDQLI

-233 VGCSV
+233 VGDSV

-250 LGEDNEYTNQGWL
+250 LGEDNEFTNQGWL

-275 SEKRIQSPLL
+275 SDKRIETPLL
-285 VDNPS
+285 VKNSNKELTINETMELISNEILTSDNP
-290 KELSVNESMEIIGD
+290 
-304 QILTDID
+304 
-311 TNISFIVGHNS
+311 NISFIVGHNS
-322 TNEEYF
+322 TNEEYY
-328 ALNSF
+328 ALNKF
-333 INSLNENKKETSI
+333 AENLNKVENENTVSNI
-346 QDLNVYISDDYLHEG
+346 NFYLSDDYLYNG
-361 YFDDSYSLGQ
+361 FFNDDYSLGE
-371 IKDLDSADTIILWS
+371 IKDLDSADTIILWA

-400 QAVKNGKKLIIFGHT
+400 QAVRNGKKLLIFGHT
-415 NTAMKNLSEEYFGEE
+415 NTAIKQLSEEYYGENI
-430 VVSKNF
+430 VTNNF
-436 EFNIEISDIP
+436 EFNVDLSDIP
-446 NLSRLINGK
+446 NLSKYIDGK
-455 EVLAIVG
+455 DVLAIVG
-462 KSSPIQNMEPVS
+462 KASPLQNVNPIFQLV
-474 KLINHLNEN
+474 KHLDQN

-492 AKGNT
+492 SKGNT
-497 FGAFQNFDLVKG
+497 LGALQNLDILKG
-509 MNDFVDEFDSSRRNL
+509 LNEFITEFDSSKKN
-524 IFIIGSN
+524 IVFTVGSN
-531 PVNNSVYSQKIK
+531 PVNNSIYSNKIK
-543 NHLIS
+543 ETLID
-548 ADYVV
+548 ADFVV
-553 ALDLFKNET
+553 SLDLFKNET
-562 TELADIILPTTS
+562 TELSDIILPTTT
-574 FTEKEGTFT
+574 FGEKEGTFT

-596 PAPGSSLNEWEY
+596 PTPGSALNEWEY
-608 WAMLLGKVGLEQSYD
+608 WLILSNKMNLLESYGT
-623 SEIQLNSLLCE
+623 EAELNSMLC
-634 GYTNKDNLP
+634 KDYIDNGNIP

-655 GIMNSK
+655 GILNSK
-661 PIKIETK
+661 TINIEVENVDST
-668 NNRLENLEILFVH
+668 NLEILFVH
-681 RLYGDTSSQINSP
+681 RLYGDSSSQINSP

-705 EMNSATF
+705 EMNSATYF
-712 YGSYMLISNV
+712 GSYMLNSDV
-722 VTLSQDDNS
+722 VTLIQENNS

-738 NDSLPD
+738 NENLPD
-744 NLLVIPINRRGFQN
+744 NLLVVPINRRGFQDLN
-758 LDPEKKV
+758 PEKKV
-765 ELEVA
+765 ELEA
-770 RSREQVSVSGA
+770 AKSREQLSVT
-781 DSCIN
+781 

>member
-13 EINSEPDQLI
+13 EISSKPDQLI

-233 VGCSV
+233 VGDSV

-250 LGEDNEYTNQGWL
+250 LGEDNEFTNQGWL

-275 SEKRIQSPLL
+275 SDKRIETPIL
-285 VDNPS
+285 VKNSNKELTINETMELISNEILTSDNP
-290 KELSVNESMEIIGD
+290 
-304 QILTDID
+304 
-311 TNISFIVGHNS
+311 NISFIVGHNS
-322 TNEEYF
+322 TNEEYY
-328 ALNSF
+328 ALNKF
-333 INSLNENKKETSI
+333 AENLNKVENENTVSNI
-346 QDLNVYISDDYLHEG
+346 NFYLSDDYLYNG
-361 YFDDSYSLGQ
+361 FFNDDYSLGE
-371 IKDLDSADTIILWS
+371 IKDLDSADTIILWA

-400 QAVKNGKKLIIFGHT
+400 QAVRNGKKLLIFGHT
-415 NTAMKNLSEEYFGEE
+415 NTAIKQLSEEYYGENI
-430 VVSKNF
+430 VTNNF
-436 EFNIEISDIP
+436 EFNVEISDIP
-446 NLSRLINGK
+446 NLSKYIDGK
-455 EVLAIVG
+455 DVLAIVG
-462 KSSPIQNMEPVS
+462 KASPLQNVNPIFQLV
-474 KLINHLNEN
+474 KHLDQN

-492 AKGNT
+492 SKGNT
-497 FGAFQNFDLVKG
+497 LGALQNLDIVKG
-509 MNDFVDEFDSSRRNL
+509 LNEFLTEFDSSKKN
-524 IFIIGSN
+524 IVFTVGSN
-531 PVNNSVYSQKIK
+531 PVNNSIYSHKIK
-543 NHLIS
+543 NTLND
-548 ADYVV
+548 ADFVV
-553 ALDLFKNET
+553 SLDLFKNET
-562 TELADIILPTTS
+562 TELSDIILPTTT
-574 FTEKEGTFT
+574 FGEKEGTFT

-596 PAPGSSLNEWEY
+596 PTPGSALNEWEY
-608 WAMLLGKVGLEQSYD
+608 WLILSNKMNLLESYGT
-623 SEIQLNSLLCE
+623 EAELNSMLCKE
-634 GYTNKDNLP
+634 YIDNENIP
-643 SFDNLNKPSNLD
+643 SFDNLNKPTNLD
-655 GIMNSK
+655 GILNSK
-661 PIKIETK
+661 TINIEVENINST
-668 NNRLENLEILFVH
+668 NLEILFVH
-681 RLYGDTSSQINSP
+681 RLYGDSSSQINSP

-705 EMNSATF
+705 EMNSATYF
-712 YGSYMLISNV
+712 GSYMLNSDV
-722 VTLSQDDNS
+722 VTLIQENNS

-738 NDSLPD
+738 NENLPD
-744 NLLVIPINRRGFQN
+744 NLLVVPINRRGFQDLN
-758 LDPEKKV
+758 PEKKV
-765 ELEVA
+765 ELEA
-770 RSREQVSVSGA
+770 AKNREQLSVT
-781 DSCIN
+781 